1 MRKRI
6 GEFLRD
12 QGLLSE
18 LQLKGILEHSQR
30 TGMKFGQAGV
40 DLGIITTEKL
50 LEVFGPHYWVDFFH
64 LDAEYFPTVTR
75 ALFEPEVL
83 LHYGIL
89 PLGYKNES
97 SFFRKKRL
105 LNVGFLHPTE
115 ALIQE
120 VEMKAIAQLGSSIQ
134 GIRAFLLLGEQF
146 VEVLEK
152 SYGIHENSIRA
163 RSDKTGLNETLS
175 LFIED

>member
-12 QGLLSE
+12 QGVISE
-18 LQLKGILEHSQR
+18 AHLKGILEHSRR

-50 LEVFGPHYWVDFFH
+50 VEVFGPHYWVDFFH
-64 LDAEYFPTVTR
+64 LDSDFFPSITR
-75 ALFEPEVL
+75 DLFEPEFL
-83 LHYGIL
+83 LRHGVL
-89 PLGYKNES
+89 PLGYKDES
-97 SFFRKKRL
+97 SLFRKKRL

-115 ALIQE
+115 SSIRE
-120 VEMKAIAQLGSSIQ
+120 VEEKAISQLGKSLQ
-134 GIRAFLLLGEQF
+134 GVRAFLLLGEQF

-152 SYGIHENSIRA
+152 SYGIPENAIRT
-163 RSDKTGLNETLS
+163 RSAKTGLDETLS
-175 LFIED
+175 LFIEE